1 MTTKEQYIESF
12 KSGWK
17 LAGKLKSKC
26 KGKLTIEVA
35 SAGLCLSLAAA
46 LTDDDVEKAR
56 DAVKNLLL
64 IYWRHNFNQD
74 ASDEPVSISI
84 TIEVS
89 TNAFVLTDTLESEC
103 EGQDAAAVMWAGLLL
118 AVEAAHIEE
127 GEREEEIGLDGL
139 LHLLQRATAD
149 RSRLTHLFS

>member
-46 LTDDDVEKAR
+46 LIDDDMEKAR

-89 TNAFVLTDTLESEC
+89 TNAFALTDTLESEC
-103 EGQDAAAVMWAGLLL
+103 EGQDAAVI
-118 AVEAAHIEE
+118 HP
-127 GEREEEIGLDGL
+127 
-139 LHLLQRATAD
+139 H
-149 RSRLTHLFS
+149 

>member
-17 LAGKLKSKC
+17 LASKLKSKC
-26 KGKLTIEVA
+26 KGKLTMEVA

-46 LTDDDVEKAR
+46 LTDDDVEEAR
-56 DAVKNLLL
+56 DAVKKLLL
-64 IYWRHNFNQD
+64 IYWRHNFNKD

-84 TIEVS
+84 TTEVS
-89 TNAFVLTDTLESEC
+89 TNAFALTDTLESEC

-118 AVEAAHIEE
+118 AAETAHIEKGE
-127 GEREEEIGLDGL
+127 GEEEIGLGGL

>member
-1 MTTKEQYIESF
+1 MTTKAQYIESF
-12 KSGWK
+12 KTGWK
-17 LAGKLKSKC
+17 LARKLKSKC
-26 KGKLTIEVA
+26 KNKLIIEVA

-56 DAVKNLLL
+56 DAVRKLLL
-64 IYWRHNFNQD
+64 IYWRHNFNKD

-84 TIEVS
+84 TKGVS
-89 TNAFVLTDTLESEC
+89 TNVFALTDVLEGEC

-118 AVEAAHIEE
+118 AVEAALIEE
-127 GEREEEIGLDGL
+127 REAEEEIGLDGL

-149 RSRLTHLFS
+149 RSRLPHLFS

>member
-26 KGKLTIEVA
+26 KGKLTMEVA

-46 LTDDDVEKAR
+46 FTDDDVEKAR

-64 IYWRHNFNQD
+64 IYWRHNFNKD

-84 TIEVS
+84 TTEVS
-89 TNAFVLTDTLESEC
+89 TNAFALTDTLESEC

-118 AVEAAHIEE
+118 AVEAAYIEE